1 VRLRTLDDLGD
12 LAGRRAF
19 VRLDLNVPLDDGVVT
34 DDARIRASI
43 PTLTELLERGASI
56 VAASHLGRPS
66 GRVDEALRLGPVA
79 ELLQRLLDR
88 VVEYVPTDGVLSP
101 EVEQSCQALAFEPGR
116 LVLLENLRFDPG
128 EEANDRAFAQ
138 RLAGLADVY
147 VDDAFGAVHRDHAS
161 VVALPAILREQ
172 GREAVA
178 GRLLQREVEALSRL
192 VADPARPYVAV
203 LGGAKVSDKL
213 GTIGALV
220 ERVDALLIGGAMA
233 FTFLAAD
240 GASVGDS
247 LVEPERFDGVR
258 AARARADERG
268 VVVQLPEDVVAA
280 TSKSVDAS
288 HHTVPS
294 AQVPAGEL
302 GLDIGPRTV
311 EEFAR
316 TIADAKTVVW
326 NGPMGVFELEPF
338 GDGTRGVATAIA
350 GASAYSVVGGGDSL
364 AAVKKYGLEDGFD
377 HLSTGGG
384 ASLEFI
390 EGRELPGIAVLEVGP
405 EGEPETSP

>member
-12 LAGRRAF
+12 LAGLCVF
-19 VRLDLNVPLDDGVVT
+19 VRLDLNVPLEHGAVT
-34 DDARIRASI
+34 DDARIRASL
-43 PTLTELLERGASI
+43 PTLTELLDRGASI
-56 VAASHLGRPS
+56 VAASHLGRPR
-66 GRVDEALRLGPVA
+66 GRVNEALRLRPVA
-79 ELLQRLLDR
+79 ELLRRFLDR
-88 VVEYVPTDGVLSP
+88 MVEYVPTDGVLSP
-101 EVEQSCQALAFEPGR
+101 EVEQSCQALGFEPGR

-138 RLAGLADVY
+138 RLAGLADLY
-147 VDDAFGAVHRDHAS
+147 VDDAFGAVHRAHAS
-161 VVALPAILREQ
+161 VVALPAVVQEQ
-172 GREAVA
+172 GRDTAG

-192 VADPARPYVAV
+192 VDDPARPYVAV

-213 GTIGALV
+213 ATIGALV

-240 GASVGDS
+240 GGSVGDS
-247 LVEPERFDGVR
+247 LVELDRFDEVR

-268 VVVQLPEDVVAA
+268 VVLQLPEDVVAA
-280 TSKSVDAS
+280 TSRRVDALR
-288 HHTVPS
+288 HTVPS
-294 AQVPAGEL
+294 AQVPAREL

-316 TIADAKTVVW
+316 TIADAKTIVW

-338 GDGTRGVATAIA
+338 SAGTRGVATAIA
-350 GASAYSVVGGGDSL
+350 GAGAFSVVGGGDSL

-390 EGRELPGIAVLEVGP
+390 EGRELPGISILEVAP
-405 EGEPETSP
+405 

>member
-12 LAGRRAF
+12 LAGLRVF
-19 VRLDLNVPLDDGVVT
+19 VRLDLNVPLEDGVVT
-34 DDARIRASI
+34 DDARIRAGL
-43 PTLTELLERGASI
+43 PTLTELLDRGASI
-56 VAASHLGRPS
+56 VAASHLGRPR
-66 GRVDEALRLGPVA
+66 GRVDEALRLRPVA
-79 ELLQRLLDR
+79 ELLRRFLDR

-128 EEANDRAFAQ
+128 EEANDRTFAQ
-138 RLAGLADVY
+138 RLAGLADLY
-147 VDDAFGAVHRDHAS
+147 VDDAFGAVHRAHAS
-161 VVALPAILREQ
+161 VVALPAVVQEQ
-172 GREAVA
+172 GRDTAG

-192 VADPARPYVAV
+192 VDDPARPYVAV

-213 GTIGALV
+213 ATIGALV

-240 GASVGDS
+240 GGSVGDS
-247 LVEPERFDGVR
+247 LVELDRFDEVR

-268 VVVQLPEDVVAA
+268 VVLQLPEDVVAA
-280 TSKSVDAS
+280 TSRRVDALR
-288 HHTVPS
+288 HTVPS
-294 AQVPAGEL
+294 AQVPAREL

-316 TIADAKTVVW
+316 TIADAKTIVW

-338 GDGTRGVATAIA
+338 SGGTRGVATAIA
-350 GASAYSVVGGGDSL
+350 GAGAFSVVGGGDSL
-364 AAVKKYGLEDGFD
+364 AAVKRYGLEGGFD

-390 EGRELPGIAVLEVGP
+390 EGRELPGITVLEVAP
-405 EGEPETSP
+405 

>member
-12 LAGRRAF
+12 LAGRRVF
-19 VRLDLNVPLDDGVVT
+19 VRLDLNVPLEGGVVA
-34 DDARIRASI
+34 DDARIRASL
-43 PTLTELLERGASI
+43 PTLTELLGRGASI
-56 VAASHLGRPS
+56 VAASHLGRPR
-66 GRVDEALRLGPVA
+66 GRVDEALRLRPVA
-79 ELLQRLLDR
+79 ELLRGFLER
-88 VVEYVPTDGVLSP
+88 VVEYVPTDGVVNP

-138 RLAGLADVY
+138 RLAGLADLY
-147 VDDAFGAVHRDHAS
+147 VDDAFGAVHRAHAS
-161 VVALPAILREQ
+161 VVALPVVVQEQ
-172 GREAVA
+172 GRDTAA

-220 ERVDALLIGGAMA
+220 ERVDAILIGGAMA

-240 GASVGDS
+240 GGSVGDS
-247 LVEPERFDGVR
+247 LVELEWFDEVR

-268 VVVQLPEDVVAA
+268 VVVQLPEDVVAS
-280 TSKSVDAS
+280 TSKRLEAPR
-288 HHTVPS
+288 HTVPS
-294 AQVPAGEL
+294 AKVPAGEL

-316 TIADAKTVVW
+316 TIADAKTIVW

-338 GDGTRGVATAIA
+338 SAGTRGVATAIA

-364 AAVKKYGLEDGFD
+364 AAVKKYGLEGGFD

-390 EGRELPGIAVLEVGP
+390 EGRELPGIAVLEAVA
-405 EGEPETSP
+405 

>member
-12 LAGRRAF
+12 LAGLRVF
-19 VRLDLNVPLDDGVVT
+19 VRLDLNVPLEHGAVT
-34 DDARIRASI
+34 DDARIRASL
-43 PTLTELLERGASI
+43 PTLTELLDRGASI
-56 VAASHLGRPS
+56 VAASHLGRPR
-66 GRVDEALRLGPVA
+66 GRVDEALRLRPVA
-79 ELLQRLLDR
+79 ELLQRFLDR
-88 VVEYVPTDGVLSP
+88 MVEYVPTDGVLSP

-138 RLAGLADVY
+138 RLAGLADLY
-147 VDDAFGAVHRDHAS
+147 VDDAFGAVHRAHAS
-161 VVALPAILREQ
+161 VVALPAVVQEQ
-172 GREAVA
+172 GRDTAG

-192 VADPARPYVAV
+192 VDDPARPYVAV

-213 GTIGALV
+213 ATIGALV

-240 GASVGDS
+240 GGSVGDS
-247 LVEPERFDGVR
+247 LVELDRFDEVR

-268 VVVQLPEDVVAA
+268 VVLQLPEDVVAA
-280 TSKSVDAS
+280 TSRRVDAPR
-288 HHTVPS
+288 HTVPS
-294 AQVPAGEL
+294 AQVPAREL

-316 TIADAKTVVW
+316 TIADAKTIVW

-338 GDGTRGVATAIA
+338 SGGTRGVATAIA
-350 GASAYSVVGGGDSL
+350 GAGAFSVVGGGDSL
-364 AAVKKYGLEDGFD
+364 AAVKRYGLEDGFD

-384 ASLEFI
+384 ASLEFV
-390 EGRELPGIAVLEVGP
+390 EGRHLPGITVLEVAP
-405 EGEPETSP
+405 

>member
-1 VRLRTLDDLGD
+1 MRLRTLDDLGD
-12 LAGRRAF
+12 LAGLRVF
-19 VRLDLNVPLDDGVVT
+19 VRLDLNVPLEDGVVT
-34 DDARIRASI
+34 DDARIRAGL
-43 PTLTELLERGASI
+43 PTLTELLDRGASI
-56 VAASHLGRPS
+56 VAASHLGRPR
-66 GRVDEALRLGPVA
+66 GRVDEALRLRPVA
-79 ELLQRLLDR
+79 ELLRRFLDR
-88 VVEYVPTDGVLSP
+88 MVEYVPTDGVFSP

-138 RLAGLADVY
+138 RLAGLADLY
-147 VDDAFGAVHRDHAS
+147 VDDAFGAVHRAHAS
-161 VVALPAILREQ
+161 VVALPAVVQDQ
-172 GREAVA
+172 GRDTAG

-192 VADPARPYVAV
+192 VEDPARPYVAV

-213 GTIGALV
+213 ATIGALV

-240 GASVGDS
+240 GGSVGDS
-247 LVEPERFDGVR
+247 LVELDRFDEVR

-268 VVVQLPEDVVAA
+268 VVLQLPEDVVAA
-280 TSKSVDAS
+280 TSKRVDAPR
-288 HHTVPS
+288 HTVPS
-294 AQVPAGEL
+294 AQVPAREL

-316 TIADAKTVVW
+316 TIADAKTIVW

-338 GDGTRGVATAIA
+338 SGGTRGVATAIA
-350 GASAYSVVGGGDSL
+350 GAGAFSVVGGGDSL
-364 AAVKKYGLEDGFD
+364 AAVKRYGLEDGFD

-390 EGRELPGIAVLEVGP
+390 EGRELPGITVLEV
-405 EGEPETSP
+405 SP